1 MKKRERDAPFNV
13 IPLLQFQLRRIMYG
27 LTTHSIYLE
36 GGKEG
41 RYIYATSVFKAG
53 LLIRSVH
60 LLSSL
65 FPVGERC
72 RGDDVKRRDAD
83 PWLALREIERITMG
97 LYLWL
102 RSWSNR
108 FRADCLRSVPIAR
121 NAACTIA
128 SGTPPDSCSTRTC
141 LLTAVFDILA
151 CVTRVFTSNTITYLI
166 ALWINQLKLFY
177 RV

>member
-1 MKKRERDAPFNV
+1 MKTREREREEKETP
-13 IPLLQFQLRRIMYG
+13 PLTWFPCFSFSCAALCTARRPIRYI
-27 LTTHSIYLE
+27 SRE
-36 GGKEG
+36 GKRGG
-41 RYIYATSVFKAG
+41 IYATSVFKAG

-60 LLSSL
+60 LLSSFFL
-65 FPVGERC
+65 TDERSYS
-72 RGDDVKRRDAD
+72 RGGHVRRRDAD

-128 SGTPPDSCSTRTC
+128 SGTPLIRALHERG
-141 LLTAVFDILA
+141 LLMASFDMLA
-151 CVTRVFTSNTITYLI
+151 RVTRVFTFRI
-166 ALWINQLKLFY
+166 
-177 RV
+177 